1 MAKEGITLKR
11 HYRSNH
17 SSRFLL
23 DITPETACWK
33 YISFKVARLSP
44 NETIKANTSSEEVV
58 IVPLVGRG
66 KLLFNG
72 NTHELVRR
80 DLFRDLAEIAYL
92 PPRTDYKLEAIE
104 RFEVAIGGAPA
115 EGKLPPRIIKRNE
128 IPTAVRGGANAARGV
143 STLADSDEL
152 TERLVVY
159 EIHTPSGNWS
169 SFPPHRH
176 DTRDNS
182 SYHEE
187 TYYYRFL
194 PENGFAIQRIYTRD
208 TDLDLAIPVQHGDV
222 VLIHEGYHP
231 VVKAPGTNA
240 YYLNFLA
247 GDVRKITAIND
258 PFYDWVGKNWEGNP
272 IEIPLKS

>member
-1 MAKEGITLKR
+1 MNRI
-11 HYRSNH
+11 YRPNPNGK
-17 SSRFLL
+17 FLL
-23 DITPETACWK
+23 DIRPEAAQWK
-33 YISFKVARLSP
+33 YLSFSVVLLARG
-44 NETIKANTSSEEVV
+44 EMIESSSNRDEIV
-58 IVPLVGRG
+58 IVPLAGSG
-66 KLLFNG
+66 QLSFNG
-72 NTHELVRR
+72 ECHELRR
-80 DLFRDLAEIAYL
+80 KDLFRDLPDVAYL
-92 PPRTDYKLEAIE
+92 PPRTNYRIEASAK
-104 RFEVAIGGAPA
+104 FEFAIGGSPA
-115 EGKLPPRIIKRNE
+115 EGKLPARIIRHNQ
-128 IPTAVRGGANAARGV
+128 IPTALRGGANAKRGV

-187 TYYYRFL
+187 TYYYRFQ

-208 TDLDLAIPVQHGDV
+208 TDLDVAIPIRHGDV

-247 GDVRKITAIND
+247 GDVRKISAVND
-258 PFYDWVGKNWEGNP
+258 PEYDWVSQDWEGRP
-272 IEIPLKS
+272 IDIPLK

>member
-1 MAKEGITLKR
+1 MKR
-11 HYRSNH
+11 HHRPNQG
-17 SSRFLL
+17 SRFLH
-23 DITPETACWK
+23 DIRPETAGWK
-33 YISFKVARLSP
+33 YLSFKIVRLAP
-44 NETIKANTSSEEVV
+44 GETIEADTAGEEVI
-58 IVPLVGRG
+58 IVPLTGRG
-66 KLLFNG
+66 KLSFNG
-72 NTHELVRR
+72 QSHELARQ
-80 DLFRDLAEIAYL
+80 DLFREVPDIVYL
-92 PPRTDYKLEAIE
+92 PPRTPYKAEAVE
-104 RFEVAIGGAPA
+104 PFEIAVGGAPA
-115 EGKLPPRIIKRNE
+115 EGRLPARIIRRDQ
-128 IPTAVRGGANAARGV
+128 IPTATRGEANVKRGV

-152 TERLVVY
+152 TERLTVY

-194 PENGFAIQRIYTRD
+194 PEDGFAIQRLYTRD
-208 TDLDLAIPVQHGDV
+208 TDLDVAIPVQHGDL

-247 GDVRKITAIND
+247 GDVRKISAVND
-258 PFYDWVGKNWEGNP
+258 PKYDWITKNWEGNP
-272 IEIPLKS
+272 IEIPLKAG

>member
-1 MAKEGITLKR
+1 MKR
-11 HYRSNH
+11 HYRPDQNT
-17 SSRFLL
+17 RFLL
-23 DITPETACWK
+23 NITPETAQWK
-33 YISFKVARLSP
+33 YISFKVAKLRP
-44 NETIKANTSSEEVV
+44 NEIIEADTGTEEVV
-58 IVPLVGRG
+58 IVPLAGRG

-72 NTHELVRR
+72 QTHELARK
-80 DLFRDLAEIAYL
+80 DLFRELADVAYL
-92 PPRTDYKLEAIE
+92 PPRTKYKLEAIE
-104 RFEVAIGGAPA
+104 SFEVAVGGAPA
-115 EGKLPPRIIKRNE
+115 EGKLPARIIRRDQ
-128 IPTAVRGGANAARGV
+128 IPSAVRGGANAERGV

-176 DTRDNS
+176 DTRDHS

-208 TDLDLAIPVQHGDV
+208 TDLDVAIPVQHGDV

-247 GDVRKITAIND
+247 GDVRKISAVND
-258 PFYDWVGKNWEGNP
+258 PHYDWVSNDWQGNP
-272 IEIPLKS
+272 IKIPLKG

>member
-1 MAKEGITLKR
+1 MTKGELTLKR
-11 HYRSNH
+11 HYRPDQD
-17 SSRFLL
+17 SRFLL
-23 DITPETACWK
+23 NITPELAQWK

-44 NETIKANTSSEEVV
+44 NETIEAHTATEEVV

-72 NTHELVRR
+72 QTHELARK
-80 DLFRDLAEIAYL
+80 DLFRQLADIAYL
-92 PPRTDYKLEAIE
+92 PPRTKYKLEAIE
-104 RFEVAIGGAPA
+104 SFEVAVGGAPA
-115 EGKLPPRIIKRNE
+115 EGKLPARIIRRNQ
-128 IPTAVRGGANAARGV
+128 IPSALRGGANVERGV
-143 STLADSDEL
+143 STLADSDDL

-194 PENGFAIQRIYTRD
+194 PENGFAIQRRRRG
-208 TDLDLAIPVQHGDV
+208 LD
-222 VLIHEGYHP
+222 
-231 VVKAPGTNA
+231 
-240 YYLNFLA
+240 
-247 GDVRKITAIND
+247 
-258 PFYDWVGKNWEGNP
+258 
-272 IEIPLKS
+272 S

>member
-1 MAKEGITLKR
+1 MNR
-11 HYRSNH
+11 HYRSDN
-17 SSRFLL
+17 SQPFR
-23 DITPETACWK
+23 IGVTPKEAQWR
-33 YISFKVARLSP
+33 YLSFRVLALGP
-44 NETIKANTSSEEVV
+44 GQTQQLNTGDSEIVV
-58 IVPLVGRG
+58 VPLSGEGSCAFG
-66 KLLFNG
+66 KETFNFSRASVF
-72 NTHELVRR
+72 E
-80 DLFRDLAEIAYL
+80 EIPDIYYL
-92 PPRTDYKLEAIE
+92 PPRSTVSLRGAKSM
-104 RFEVAIGGAPA
+104 EVAIGGAPA
-115 EGKLPPRIIKRNE
+115 EDRLPARRISKDEIK
-128 IPTAVRGGANAARGV
+128 TSVRGDANVKRGV

-152 TERLVVY
+152 TERLTVY

-187 TYYYRFL
+187 TYYYRFQ

-208 TDLDLAIPVQHGDV
+208 TDLDVAIPVQHGDL

-258 PFYDWVGKNWEGNP
+258 PEYDWVSQNWSGNP
-272 IEIPLKS
+272 IAVPMKH

>member
-1 MAKEGITLKR
+1 MKR
-11 HYRSNH
+11 NYRPNQNSQ
-17 SSRFLL
+17 FLL
-23 DITPETACWK
+23 DVRPETAQWK
-33 YISFKVARLSP
+33 YISFKVARLAP
-44 NETIKANTSSEEVV
+44 GEKMDADTSGEEIV
-58 IVPLVGRG
+58 IVPLVGRA
-66 KLLFNG
+66 KITFNCE
-72 NTHELVRR
+72 THELYRE
-80 DLFRDLAEIAYL
+80 DLFRTLADIAYL
-92 PPRTDYKLEAIE
+92 PPRTTYRIEAVE
-104 RFEVAIGGAPA
+104 MFEVAIGGAPA
-115 EGKLPPRIIKRNE
+115 DGKLPARIIRRNQ
-128 IPTAVRGGANAARGV
+128 IPTGIRGGANAKRSV
-143 STLADSDEL
+143 SALADSDEL

-208 TDLDLAIPVQHGDV
+208 TDLDVAIPVHDGDV

-231 VVKAPGTNA
+231 VVEAPGTNA

-247 GDVRKITAIND
+247 GDVRKISAVND
-258 PFYDWVGKNWEGNP
+258 PNYDWVSSNWEGNP
-272 IEIPLKS
+272 IEIPLKSSSSI